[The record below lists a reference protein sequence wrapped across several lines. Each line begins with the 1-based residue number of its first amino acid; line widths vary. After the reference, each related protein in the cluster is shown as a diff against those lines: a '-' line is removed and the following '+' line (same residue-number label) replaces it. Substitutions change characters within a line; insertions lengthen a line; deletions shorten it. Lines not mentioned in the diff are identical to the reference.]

1 MARPEKEAAVQE
13 IADIFEQAKGI
24 FITDYKGLDVEQM
37 SAFRGKCR
45 EAAVSYKV
53 VKNTLARLASEKAG
67 YDELIEHLKGPSA
80 IAYSYDD
87 PSAPARIIA
96 EFTKKSEK
104 PQIKVS
110 IFEGNFYGPDKI
122 AVIATL
128 PPKEQLLAR
137 MVGGFNAPIQGFA
150 GSLSGILSKLVRTLD
165 AVKQS
170 KE

>member
-13 IADIFEQAKGI
+13 IADIFEQAKGV
-24 FITDYKGLDVEQM
+24 FVTDYKGLNVEQM
-37 SAFRGKCR
+37 STFRSKCR
-45 EAAVSYKV
+45 EASVSYKV
-53 VKNTLARLASEKAG
+53 IKNTLARRASEKAG
-67 YDELIEHLKGPSA
+67 YNELIEHLKGPSA

-87 PSAPARIIA
+87 PSAPARIIT

-110 IFEGNFYGPDKI
+110 IFEGNFYGPEKVAAI
-122 AVIATL
+122 AAL
-128 PPKEQLLAR
+128 PPKEVLLAKV
-137 MVGGFNAPIQGFA
+137 VGGFNAPIQGFV
-150 GSLSGILSKLVRTLD
+150 GSLGGILSKLVRTLD